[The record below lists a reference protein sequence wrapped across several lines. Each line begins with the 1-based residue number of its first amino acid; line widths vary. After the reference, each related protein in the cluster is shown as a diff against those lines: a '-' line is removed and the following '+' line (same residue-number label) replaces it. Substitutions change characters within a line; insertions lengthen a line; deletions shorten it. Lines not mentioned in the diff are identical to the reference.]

1 MPVTARSVLWLIWLC
16 LLARGAFY
24 AVLLP
29 LWEGYDEWAHVAYVQ
44 LLASGQG
51 LPVLGRTVISR
62 ETAQSLELTPLPYG
76 HPSMTGTRLAH
87 DDYWRLSDR
96 ERAARQHALHSLPRE
111 WSASPALQH
120 ILNHEAQQPPLY
132 YLMLAPVQLAAG
144 GLALPARV
152 LLMRLMSLLVASLT
166 IPLAYVAARR
176 VLGSEVLAT
185 GVAAV
190 IASMPGFLMSASRV
204 GNDGLSTT
212 IFTALVCVLLGGW
225 GPWLAGTLLGVGL
238 LTKAYFLTAIPALVM
253 IFAWRFLRDAGGRGR
268 IAMDAAKTLLAA
280 AAISGWW
287 YWRNYA
293 LTGSWSGLQQVVARG
308 RISPW
313 DLVSRVPE
321 VNWARFFDIAFLSHV
336 WCGNWSFLQLRSW
349 MYRLFAWIVV
359 VAAVGLAQRLWRAKG
374 ERTHLAALAS
384 VYGFFWLGLCYHE
397 LTFFVLGL
405 FSGAGWYV
413 CAVIIAE
420 VLLVVS
426 GLQVLCP
433 ARHHSWLPAMA
444 AGLYAALDLYATHFL
459 LLPYYTGM
467 VAHKPGGGLAA
478 FQVGEFTKLPAMLE
492 RLAAPAPLAFAM
504 WLCFVVATLALPLL
518 AARGHSESRLR
529 DSGTA

>member
-1 MPVTARSVLWLIWLC
+1 
-16 LLARGAFY
+16 
-24 AVLLP
+24 
-29 LWEGYDEWAHVAYVQ
+29 
-44 LLASGQG
+44 
-51 LPVLGRTVISR
+51 
-62 ETAQSLELTPLPYG
+62 
-76 HPSMTGTRLAH
+76 
-87 DDYWRLSDR
+87 
-96 ERAARQHALHSLPRE
+96 
-111 WSASPALQH
+111 
-120 ILNHEAQQPPLY
+120 
-132 YLMLAPVQLAAG
+132 
-144 GLALPARV
+144 
-152 LLMRLMSLLVASLT
+152 
-166 IPLAYVAARR
+166 
-176 VLGSEVLAT
+176 
-185 GVAAV
+185 
-190 IASMPGFLMSASRV
+190 
-204 GNDGLSTT
+204 
-212 IFTALVCVLLGGW
+212 
-225 GPWLAGTLLGVGL
+225 
-238 LTKAYFLTAIPALVM
+238 
-253 IFAWRFLRDAGGRGR
+253 
-268 IAMDAAKTLLAA
+268 
-280 AAISGWW
+280 
-287 YWRNYA
+287 
-293 LTGSWSGLQQVVARG
+293 
-308 RISPW
+308 
-313 DLVSRVPE
+313 
-321 VNWARFFDIAFLSHV
+321 
-336 WCGNWSFLQLRSW
+336 

-405 FSGAGWYV
+405 SSGAGWYV